1 MTRVWLCVTMVMV
14 VCVCLWGSAEAVGG
28 AVSRPRPQRR
38 PHKKPKVNPIDDT
51 PPPQNIDIQ
60 QMGGTWYLVNAA
72 SKCNFLMKNGL
83 KVEATVMTLM
93 PPSSPNTAL
102 SVSTTTRLNHQC
114 WEILQAYT
122 ITPTPG
128 RLLLNGSRPL
138 LNTEIVIGETDYS
151 SYAVFYYQK
160 QGQLT
165 MKLYGRSKDTL
176 SEAILDKFEDL
187 AEKKGLGLAYV
198 FAFPNYSHCQSVD
211 KDHVITLGHSVQMV
225 RGKGKGVIWDSDR
238 CRLVE
243 KASTPF
249 NFAKKKT
256 SRLLLRRACG
266 NVLARRSVR

>member
-1 MTRVWLCVTMVMV
+1 MTGVWQCVTMLMV
-14 VCVCLWGSAEAVGG
+14 VCVCLWGSAEAIGG
-28 AVSRPRPQRR
+28 AKSRPRPQRR
-38 PHKKPKVNPIDDT
+38 PPKKPKVNPIDDT
-51 PPPQNIDIQ
+51 PPAQNIDIQ
-60 QMGGTWYLVNAA
+60 QMGGPWYLVNAA

-83 KVEATVMTLM
+83 KVEATVMTLTS
-93 PPSSPNTAL
+93 PSSQNPTL

-128 RLLLNGSRPL
+128 RLVLNGSRPL
-138 LNTEIVIGETDYS
+138 LNTDIVIGESDYS

-198 FAFPNYSHCQSVD
+198 FAFPNYSHCESVD
-211 KDHVITLGHSVQMV
+211 KDHVINCVPT
-225 RGKGKGVIWDSDR
+225 
-238 CRLVE
+238 C
-243 KASTPF
+243 
-249 NFAKKKT
+249 
-256 SRLLLRRACG
+256 
-266 NVLARRSVR
+266 

>member
-1 MTRVWLCVTMVMV
+1 MGETLQIQVCQACNVMPKKTREPKGL
-14 VCVCLWGSAEAVGG
+14 AEATGG
-28 AVSRPRPQRR
+28 AKSRPRPQRR
-38 PHKKPKVNPIDDT
+38 PPKKPKVKPIDDT
-51 PPPQNIDIQ
+51 PPAQNIDIQ
-60 QMGGTWYLVNAA
+60 QMGGPWYLVNAA

-83 KVEATVMTLM
+83 KVEATVMTLT
-93 PPSSPNTAL
+93 PPSSPDTAL

-128 RLLLNGSRPL
+128 RFVLNGSNPL
-138 LNTEIVIGETDYS
+138 LNTDIVIGESDYS

-198 FAFPNYSHCQSVD
+198 FAFPNYSHCESVD
-211 KDHVITLGHSVQMV
+211 KDHVINCVP
-225 RGKGKGVIWDSDR
+225 I
-238 CRLVE
+238 C
-243 KASTPF
+243 
-249 NFAKKKT
+249 
-256 SRLLLRRACG
+256 
-266 NVLARRSVR
+266 